1 MTNQSKSILKRH
13 AIQRKNDLAPLE
25 ELSEKLEI
33 YSESHYDSINDTDY
47 TEYTLTTFQLE
58 QLRQAIIRDFVS
70 TLEPVAWTYTKRNG
84 EPTVTLD
91 FNFATIVIGD
101 GFDVTR
107 LFNLSEWSK

>member
-1 MTNQSKSILKRH
+1 MTK
-13 AIQRKNDLAPLE
+13 LAPIE
-25 ELSEKLEI
+25 EFTKFGMRERRGLTVF
-33 YSESHYDSINDTDY
+33 NDV
-47 TEYTLTTFQLE
+47 ELE
-58 QLRQAIIRDFVS
+58 QLRQSAIRDFVS

-107 LFNLSEWSK
+107 LFNLSEWSNK

>member
-1 MTNQSKSILKRH
+1 MTK
-13 AIQRKNDLAPLE
+13 LAPI
-25 ELSEKLEI
+25 ELLAREYINAMGYAIMDNSE
-33 YSESHYDSINDTDY
+33 
-47 TEYTLTTFQLE
+47 LE

>member
-1 MTNQSKSILKRH
+1 MTK
-13 AIQRKNDLAPLE
+13 LAPIKEFTNFGMRERRGLTVFNDVELE
-25 ELSEKLEI
+25 LV
-33 YSESHYDSINDTDY
+33 
-47 TEYTLTTFQLE
+47 
-58 QLRQAIIRDFVS
+58 RQAIIRDFVS

>member
-1 MTNQSKSILKRH
+1 MTKQ
-13 AIQRKNDLAPLE
+13 LAPIE
-25 ELSEKLEI
+25 ELANQASGKLVAKADMSAIEWFFRSDVEK
-33 YSESHYDSINDTDY
+33 YDCL
-47 TEYTLTTFQLE
+47 LTFQQLE

-70 TLEPVAWTYTKRNG
+70 TLEPIAWTYTKRNG

-107 LFNLSEWSK
+107 LFDLSEWSK

>member
-1 MTNQSKSILKRH
+1 MTKQ
-13 AIQRKNDLAPLE
+13 LAPI
-25 ELSEKLEI
+25 ELLAREYINAMGYAIMDNSE
-33 YSESHYDSINDTDY
+33 
-47 TEYTLTTFQLE
+47 LE

>member
-1 MTNQSKSILKRH
+1 MTKQLAPIEELALATGLILKTT
-13 AIQRKNDLAPLE
+13 NLE
-25 ELSEKLEI
+25 LCPSYLNK
-33 YSESHYDSINDTDY
+33 
-47 TEYTLTTFQLE
+47 LE

>member
-1 MTNQSKSILKRH
+1 MTK
-13 AIQRKNDLAPLE
+13 LAPIEEFTKFGMREHRGLTVFNDVELE
-25 ELSEKLEI
+25 LA
-33 YSESHYDSINDTDY
+33 
-47 TEYTLTTFQLE
+47 
-58 QLRQAIIRDFVS
+58 RQAIIRDFVS

-107 LFNLSEWSK
+107 LFNLSEWSNK